1 LFFGVL
7 LFVELFY
14 LLERITFGLLLCMW
28 R

>member
-1 LFFGVL
+1 